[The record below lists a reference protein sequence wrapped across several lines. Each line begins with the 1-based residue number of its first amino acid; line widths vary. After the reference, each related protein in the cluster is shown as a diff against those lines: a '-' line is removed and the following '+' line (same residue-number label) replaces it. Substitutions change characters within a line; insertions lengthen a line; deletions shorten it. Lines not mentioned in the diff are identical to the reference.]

1 MYLTK
6 DIQELYIQKREII
19 ERNIIE
25 RKLLGEIKDLNK
37 WMAIS
42 CYDWISYVS
51 NTIPKS
57 QKLFCEN

>member
-6 DIQELYIQKREII
+6 DIQELYIEKREIT
-19 ERNIIE
+19 ERNIID
-25 RKLLGEIKDLNK
+25 RKLLREIKDLNK

-51 NTIPKS
+51 NTTPVKIS
-57 QKLFCEN
+57 EFCEN